1 MKKVIHK
8 SFFKRG
14 TAILLAL
21 VCLISAICLV
31 PINAASREVTITF
44 DYAYDTGGNII
55 GFVQYTEHDGYVV
68 GTAGEE
74 LCTIQADGDDAYCIE
89 PGHSLYSG
97 NTLTTDASAAW
108 NALSKAQKK
117 AVNLALLFGKSGN
130 GANLGGTEGQKWIAT
145 QLVVWEFCTGC
156 RDASTFKLKNSKF
169 IDGITAGDN
178 NPGVKSNYNKI
189 IAKLN
194 DYNVI
199 PSFAYET
206 QANAKRNVKEMKYS
220 DGKYTLTLTESNG
233 MLSDYAFKKTGDVS
247 VSISGNKITLTSSK
261 AIDSP
266 VVFSAEKKMPKVT
279 KPRPP
284 LLVPTTC
291 MAICCWY
298 MAWRMITFISRIAR
312 NMPNTSYNLANSS
325 TCRSI
330 PTATIASSEAT
341 PVCICIP
348 N

>member
-1 MKKVIHK
+1 MNKVIHK

-21 VCLISAICLV
+21 ICLISAICLV

-130 GANLGGTEGQKWIAT
+130 GAGLGSPFFSESPAT
-145 QLVVWEFCTGC
+145 ALVWAERKVRNGSQLSSLSG
-156 RDASTFKLKNSKF
+156 
-169 IDGITAGDN
+169 
-178 NPGVKSNYNKI
+178 
-189 IAKLN
+189 
-194 DYNVI
+194 
-199 PSFAYET
+199 SFARAAAMLQPLSSRT
-206 QANAKRNVKEMKYS
+206 QS
-220 DGKYTLTLTESNG
+220 
-233 MLSDYAFKKTGDVS
+233 LSTVS
-247 VSISGNKITLTSSK
+247 LRATATPALS
-261 AIDSP
+261 
-266 VVFSAEKKMPKVT
+266 
-279 KPRPP
+279 
-284 LLVPTTC
+284 PTTT
-291 MAICCWY
+291 
-298 MAWRMITFISRIAR
+298 RLS
-312 NMPNTSYNLANSS
+312 LNS
-325 TCRSI
+325 T
-330 PTATIASSEAT
+330 TTM
-341 PVCICIP
+341 
-348 N
+348 